1 MSADSKAPKS
11 REELLREVANCT
23 TISELFVLVK
33 KENIDMRMQTLCSA
47 SNIPPRLLDYNS
59 AVSIEDPLIRLRK
72 VVSLA
77 IENQY

>member
-1 MSADSKAPKS
+1 MSTDSKAPKS
-11 REELLREVANCT
+11 KEELLREVANCT

-47 SNIPPRLLDYNS
+47 SNIPPRLLDYDS

>member
-1 MSADSKAPKS
+1 MSTDSKAPKS

>member
-1 MSADSKAPKS
+1 MCTDSKAPKS
-11 REELLREVANCT
+11 KEELLREVANCT

-47 SNIPPRLLDYNS
+47 SNIPPRLLDYDS

>member
-1 MSADSKAPKS
+1 MSTDSKAPKS
-11 REELLREVANCT
+11 KEELLREVENCT

-47 SNIPPRLLDYNS
+47 SNIPPRLLDYDS
-59 AVSIEDPLIRLRK
+59 VVSIEDPLIRLRK